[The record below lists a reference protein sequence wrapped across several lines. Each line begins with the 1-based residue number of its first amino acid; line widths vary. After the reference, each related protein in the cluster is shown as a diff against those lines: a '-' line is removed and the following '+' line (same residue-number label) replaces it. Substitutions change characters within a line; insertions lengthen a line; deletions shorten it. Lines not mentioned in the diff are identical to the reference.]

1 MSGATGLKGSIWAT
15 GGRSRLQNPIPSAR
29 ASSQPSSRPTP
40 PPPSASAPLPSSIS
54 TPAPLSDSISP
65 PAPLKG
71 SISATTPLPSSIS
84 SSTRLTSSQAF
95 HRFEQACQRLQW
107 RFIDLKN
114 SYERAL
120 HPEKFGFT
128 VGDAERNFKVDFH
141 EFYVWIEQAIVLL
154 LLVFDIGIPHQRFA
168 GGRKQ
173 QHRYHEEVIN
183 ALEEVSCPLYKALGS
198 GEVNMALR
206 KAKELRNRWKD
217 AGEGKETPPL
227 KMYDLTWLVGQILAG
242 LEVGYSIGAKKV
254 EKDNQGRSWADD
266 FDDEMGM
273 AVDDEWDWMVD
284 PMEWESVS

>member
-1 MSGATGLKGSIWAT
+1 MSGLKGSIWAT
-15 GGRSRLQNPIPSAR
+15 GGRSRLQDSVPPAR

-40 PPPSASAPLPSSIS
+40 PPLPVSAPLPSSIP
-54 TPAPLSDSISP
+54 TPAPVPSSIP
-65 PAPLKG
+65 TPA
-71 SISATTPLPSSIS
+71 APLPSSIS
-84 SSTRLTSSQAF
+84 APAPLPSSAPSSARLTSSQAF
-95 HRFEQACQRLQW
+95 HRFEQACQRLRW
-107 RFIDLKN
+107 RFLDLKN

-128 VGDAERNFKVDFH
+128 VGEAERNFKVDFH

-154 LLVFDIGIPHQRFA
+154 LLVFDIEISHRRFV
-168 GGRKQ
+168 GGKRQ
-173 QHRYHEEVIN
+173 QHRYHEEVIA
-183 ALEEVSCPLYKALGS
+183 ALEETTCPLYEALGS

-242 LEVGYSIGAKKV
+242 LEVGYGIGAKKV
-254 EKDNQGRSWADD
+254 ETDSQGRSWADD

-273 AVDDEWDWMVD
+273 AVDDEWDWMVE
-284 PMEWESVS
+284 PMEWESAS